1 MDGMNWRELRMSYNR
16 SLKSQIYLPAS
27 IINHGLIKCLLSTH
41 HCAELPSSPLNPALP
56 LACVLFDK
64 CLNLK
69 MKIID
74 VCVCWEIKYINTIVR
89 SYLTIEF
96 WPTNSAATSLGS
108 KTTTSAVI
116 SPKQSGLSQQWSA
129 VWIFALTSTQDQPEK
144 TKFAPQTNYTD
155 VPLLV
160 SCSTPLCQQPPI
172 RVPLKPSL
180 FFHYK
185 AFLLP
190 CLPHASDGS
199 RLLCYSKL
207 GISPC
212 LFSFGWSLFPQCSLF
227 LLLSWA
233 HLGPYPLAIP
243 RKLNHSRLRWS
254 VLLQLQVL
262 KLNSGE

>member
-1 MDGMNWRELRMSYNR
+1 MDGMNWRELRISYNR

-56 LACVLFDK
+56 LVCVLFDK

-74 VCVCWEIKYINTIVR
+74 VCVYWEIKYINTTVR

-108 KTTTSAVI
+108 KTTTSEVI
-116 SPKQSGLSQQWSA
+116 SSKQSDWVNNGQLFESLPS
-129 VWIFALTSTQDQPEK
+129 LPTQDQPEK

-160 SCSTPLCQQPPI
+160 SCFHSSLPTTSNQSTLEAFTFFPL
-172 RVPLKPSL
+172 
-180 FFHYK
+180 
-185 AFLLP
+185 
-190 CLPHASDGS
+190 
-199 RLLCYSKL
+199 
-207 GISPC
+207 
-212 LFSFGWSLFPQCSLF
+212 
-227 LLLSWA
+227 
-233 HLGPYPLAIP
+233 
-243 RKLNHSRLRWS
+243 
-254 VLLQLQVL
+254 
-262 KLNSGE
+262 